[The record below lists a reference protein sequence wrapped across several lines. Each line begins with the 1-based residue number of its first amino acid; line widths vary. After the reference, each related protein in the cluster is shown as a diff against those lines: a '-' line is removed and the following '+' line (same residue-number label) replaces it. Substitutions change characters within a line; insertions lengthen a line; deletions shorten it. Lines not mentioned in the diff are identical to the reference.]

1 MLLRFSAIPTEVGT
15 TDFLRVIL
23 LGNFQPMSVE
33 CYQQLAQLLTKG
45 SVVLATVTSIKGS
58 VPREVGAKMIVCAD
72 GSIINTIGG
81 GAGEAKVIRQALQVL
96 ETGEKQF
103 VEIDLSGA
111 PQRETQGVCGGRMQV
126 WLERWSGESAIA
138 LSQKILQLLKAGQSV
153 TLITPFTPHQQ
164 PYLLDNFSPI
174 PELENAFVE
183 QIHPPPTLLIIGAGH
198 VGEQLAK
205 FAHLIGFEIAIQD
218 DRTEFANAE
227 NFPQAKLILNQLIS
241 SIINNFAAFS
251 QLYVALVTRG
261 YIYDLEALQILL
273 NRAIPCK
280 YIGMIGSEKRVK
292 LVYQK
297 LQEAGISP
305 ELLKNIYAPIGLEI
319 GALTPEEIAVSICAE
334 LILVRRGGTGKSMS
348 EGIRKL
354 LTKQA
359 SYNTL

>member
-1 MLLRFSAIPTEVGT
+1 
-15 TDFLRVIL
+15 
-23 LGNFQPMSVE
+23 MSFE
-33 CYQQLAQLLTKG
+33 LYQQLAHLLTKG
-45 SVVLATVTSIKGS
+45 AAVLATVANIKGS

-111 PQRETQGVCGGRMQV
+111 SQRETQGVCGGRMQV
-126 WLERWSGESAIA
+126 WLERWSGEGAIA
-138 LSQKILQLLKAGQSV
+138 FSQNILQLLKAGQSV
-153 TLITPFTPHQQ
+153 TLVTPFTPNEQ
-164 PYLLDNFSPI
+164 PYILDNSSPI
-174 PELENAFVE
+174 PEVENAFVE
-183 QIHPPPTLLIIGAGH
+183 QIYPPPTLLIIGAGH

-227 NFPQAKLILNQLIS
+227 KFPQANL
-241 SIINNFAAFS
+241 IINQPINSFINDFATFS
-251 QLYVALVTRG
+251 QLYIALVTRG

-273 NRAIPCK
+273 NRAVPCK

-305 ELLKNIYAPIGLEI
+305 HLLKNIHAPIGLEI

-334 LILVRRGGTGKSMS
+334 LILVRRGGTGKPMS
-348 EGIRKL
+348 ERIRKL
-354 LTKQA
+354 LA
-359 SYNTL
+359 